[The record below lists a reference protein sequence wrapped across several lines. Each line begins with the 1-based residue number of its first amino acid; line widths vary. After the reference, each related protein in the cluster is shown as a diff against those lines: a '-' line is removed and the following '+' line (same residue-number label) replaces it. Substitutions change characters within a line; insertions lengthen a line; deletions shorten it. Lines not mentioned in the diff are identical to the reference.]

1 VSLISELLDDEEIA
15 PQVESL
21 TAIPSKGGKFE
32 VIVNDELIY
41 SKVETGRHAEPGEV
55 YNLVKAKLA

>member
-1 VSLISELLDDEEIA
+1 MSELLEDEIIA
-15 PQVESL
+15 PQIESL
-21 TAIPSKGGKFE
+21 IAIPSRGGKFE

-55 YNLVKAKLA
+55 FNLVKAKLA